1 MKDDSP
7 TKEEILKCLTRS
19 GYLLESRLVATLEN
33 NEFFVE
39 PNQVILD
46 ENTGKSR
53 ELDII
58 AEKSIHAL
66 TDGHRDVSVRSF
78 FIIEAINN
86 KYPLI
91 LTTLREYNSNKPF
104 ELGETYWA
112 TPDEVSN
119 TPEIG
124 TRIDP
129 ENNGLYS
136 QYCSITRKKNK
147 EGELMASHS
156 DDLYNSF
163 SKMTH
168 YCTTQINDN
177 YDRKLKEGIWKL
189 WYWRPILVLQNE
201 LMVLD
206 EN

>member
-7 TKEEILKCLTRS
+7 TKEEILKCLTKS
-19 GYLLESRLVATLEN
+19 GYLLESRLVASLEN

-58 AEKSIHAL
+58 AEKPIDSL
-66 TDGHRDVSVRSF
+66 HRDVSVRSIF
-78 FIIEAINN
+78 VIEAINN

-91 LTTLREYNSNKPF
+91 LTTLREYNSNEPF
-104 ELGETYWA
+104 ELQETYYA
-112 TPDEVSN
+112 TPDEVFN
-119 TPEIG
+119 TPKIG

-147 EGELMASHS
+147 GGYLA
-156 DDLYNSF
+156 
-163 SKMTH
+163 
-168 YCTTQINDN
+168 I
-177 YDRKLKEGIWKL
+177 
-189 WYWRPILVLQNE
+189 
-201 LMVLD
+201 MVL
-206 EN
+206 ETNSSFTK